1 MQVQNIQSYFKP
13 TNEISCK
20 WLNTNKFVRSLPESD
35 ALVNCEIEESGSQ
48 LDFETPAAVNST
60 SRVETAQT
68 IIIEENNAARESPM
82 S

>member
-1 MQVQNIQSYFKP
+1 MNWTP
-13 TNEISCK
+13 TSLYK
-20 WLNTNKFVRSLPESD
+20 AFLPESD
-35 ALVNCEIEESGSQ
+35 AVVNCEIDESGSQ

>member
-1 MQVQNIQSYFKP
+1 MYKAY
-13 TNEISCK
+13 
-20 WLNTNKFVRSLPESD
+20 LPESD
-35 ALVNCEIEESGSQ
+35 AVVNCEIEESGSHQ

-60 SRVETAQT
+60 GRVETAQT